1 MPVYVVAQLRFKDVE
16 RYRRY
21 QSRFADVFK
30 KFPGGR
36 LLAADEA
43 PARLDGD
50 WQADKIVIMSFDT
63 EDQARRFLD
72 SREYDEISIDRRAG
86 AETSALLVKGFG

>member
-1 MPVYVVAQLRFKDVE
+1 MPVYVVAQLRFTDVE

-30 KFPGGR
+30 KYPGGR

-50 WQADKIVIMSFDT
+50 WRADKIVIMAFDT

-72 SREYDEISIDRRAG
+72 SPEYDEISIDRRAG

>member
-43 PARLDGD
+43 PGRLDGD
-50 WQADKIVIMSFDT
+50 WQADKIVIMSFDS
-63 EDQARRFLD
+63 EDQARLFLD
-72 SREYDEISIDRRAG
+72 SPEYDEISVDRRAG
-86 AETSALLVKGFG
+86 AETSALLVRGLG